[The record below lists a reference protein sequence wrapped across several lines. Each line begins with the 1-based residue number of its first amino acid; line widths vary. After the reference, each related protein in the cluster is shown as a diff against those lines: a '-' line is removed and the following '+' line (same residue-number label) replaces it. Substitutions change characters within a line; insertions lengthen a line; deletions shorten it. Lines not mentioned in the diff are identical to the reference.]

1 MATDMIMRLGSIVFA
16 VLFLF
21 LVFVFVTVIISIFKK
36 EKYKDYKP
44 KVSVVIPCYNE
55 EENIK
60 DCLDAVY
67 GLDYPEEKI
76 EIIVVDDGSRDS
88 TLKIIS
94 NYKKEH
100 KNLIIL
106 KAKHKGKSASLNL
119 GVKKA
124 KYELILTV
132 DADTI
137 IYKNSLKML
146 VKPFS
151 NKEVGATNGSCIAKN
166 TNSLLGAF
174 QGIEY
179 HYNNLMRRSFSAV
192 FKNVIWFFG
201 AFACYRKE
209 VLKNIRYFKKDTL
222 TEDMDTAMEI
232 YSHGYRTVNVYN
244 ALCLTLVPS
253 GLKALFNQRARWWAG
268 AWQTL
273 GKNKTLFSFKSNP
286 SILFLFVNQYWWSF
300 FSVVSLPLIVYQI
313 HYWLPVSSSSILEFF
328 MYFFRWFS
336 ILGPVYVIYK
346 IPVWGISTYNIFGVL
361 SGIMSIF
368 LITRAI
374 YMFGDRM
381 NLKNVFAIFFYFPY
395 TIILNTIILTSLI
408 RLIFLKRRYF
418 IYK

>member
-1 MATDMIMRLGSIVFA
+1 MKIGSLVFA

-21 LVFVFVTVIISIFKK
+21 LMFIFVIVIISMFKK
-36 EKYKDYKP
+36 EKYKNYQP
-44 KVSVVIPCYNE
+44 KVSIIVPCYNE
-55 EENIK
+55 EKNIK
-60 DCLDAVY
+60 ECLDAVY
-67 GLDYPEEKI
+67 KLEYPPEKI
-76 EIIVVDDGSRDS
+76 EVIVVDDGSKDN
-88 TLKIIS
+88 TLQLIVD
-94 NYKKEH
+94 YKKGH

-106 KAKHKGKSASLNL
+106 KAKHQGKSASLNL

-124 KYELILTV
+124 KYDIILTI

-137 IYKNSLKML
+137 INKNSLKLL
-146 VKPFS
+146 VRPFS
-151 NKEVGATNGSCIAKN
+151 DKEVGATNGSCIAKN
-166 TNSLLGAF
+166 TKSILGSF

-179 HYNNLMRRSFSAV
+179 HYNNLMRRAFSEV

-201 AFACYRKE
+201 AFACYRKD
-209 VLKNIRYFKKDTL
+209 VLKKIGYFKKDTL

-232 YSHGYRTVNVYN
+232 YSKGYRTVTIYN
-244 ALCLTLVPS
+244 ALCLTIVPS
-253 GLKALFNQRARWWAG
+253 GIKDLFKQRARWWVG

-273 GKNKTLFSFKSNP
+273 RKNQKVFSFKSNP
-286 SILFLFVNQYWWSF
+286 SIIFLFINQYWWSF

-313 HYWLPVSSSSILEFF
+313 HYWLPVSSSSILDFF

-336 ILGPVYVIYK
+336 LLGPFYVVYK

-368 LITRAI
+368 LIIRAI
-374 YMFGDRM
+374 NMFGDKM
-381 NLKNVFAIFFYFPY
+381 NIKNIFAIFFYFPY

-408 RLIFLKRRYF
+408 RLIFLKRKYF